1 MATMNGT
8 ILSDLKIGD
17 LFKTTVDESH
27 LPEAK
32 RTERLLNFERY
43 RSYFIAL
50 RDNDVEKVSSMLSEA
65 DELEKDALLNGRF
78 DFGQDSSI
86 PDVATCRVSQPL
98 FIATVFASM
107 ETVELLLKVDPD
119 SLTLC
124 LRSLLAFVR
133 VVERG
138 RE

>member
-8 ILSDLKIGD
+8 ILSDLKVGD

-32 RTERLLNFERY
+32 RTKRLLNFERY

-78 DFGQDSSI
+78 DFWTGFFYSGCGDVSS
-86 PDVATCRVSQPL
+86 VATVVHSNSLRFHGNRRV
-98 FIATVFASM
+98 A
-107 ETVELLLKVDPD
+107 VE
-119 SLTLC
+119 
-124 LRSLLAFVR
+124 
-133 VVERG
+133 G
-138 RE
+138 RF